1 MYCLQ
6 PLTIGYH
13 LSFFTR
19 LWLWLKVFFFG
30 YELSEYAK
38 RNYLRTTFSSI
49 QIFNPRCILLP
60 RQFDAKTVLLVQ
72 GQFKVH
78 AKTKRKNSI
87 FFSISF
93 EVKDSM
99 AKYIIL
105 LHVASTN
112 TANYKNYHNITKT
125 KLGFI
130 WSDTSLC

>member
-1 MYCLQ
+1 MIVTKGFIY
-6 PLTIGYH
+6 
-13 LSFFTR
+13 F
-19 LWLWLKVFFFG
+19 W

-78 AKTKRKNSI
+78 AKTKRKKNP
-87 FFSISF
+87 FFSAFPLKSRIPWT
-93 EVKDSM
+93 M

-112 TANYKNYHNITKT
+112 TANYKNYYNITKT

-130 WSDTSLC
+130 